1 MNGLKLGIGLEMQEV
16 EAGLKTLT
24 SKVTNTSQQLEGLLS
39 IAPHINSRDFEV
51 GIKRMKDAHEQFVKT
66 VNAGI
71 KIGWTKGKNS
81 GSLRYDDLLGSRD
94 RIEKSNSM
102 IRDMLAGKVKT
113 SFNKDELTR
122 IAQLQEIILKGA
134 NMATAAVDRETTSIL
149 KSIDAENKRIEKL
162 KQSREARIESLN
174 NQLAQTPLKTVKDL
188 EKVVSLSKQVS
199 AEMRKWNTAGGNARA
214 LNNDKRTA
222 ELEKQ
227 LALAKKNA
235 QEEKRVLDLAQKQ
248 EDLLRRQ
255 NEANQ
260 RSIAGLT
267 ERFNISKKI
276 LDIQRQLVGT
286 AFHDKGLIA
295 SQQAMQ
301 DPKLAAFSR
310 KYNIHDTAYNKAIGS
325 GDLAAQLKELN
336 AMRQMLNSRQ
346 VQTGQIYAE
355 TAEIEKK
362 IAKTKELIAEEKRR
376 EQEKRKQQKSTTDL
390 ANKEKELLEIEKRRA
405 NAGKI
410 ENKLARLQEEKKH
423 LNSLINGWQSYYKI
437 ALRAGDSA
445 AQTKAQQK
453 LAALDKE
460 KIKLTELIALERNR
474 IRAVNQQKSLFNEQT
489 SIFARLKSLAATY
502 FSIYQVINFVKQ
514 IFKATKELERQKV
527 ALEGIVGSA
536 AKATETFNKLKNMA
550 IESPFSLM
558 DLTGWTKQLSAYGIA
573 VDELLPTTHKLAEL
587 SAGLGVDMSRLI
599 LAYGQ
604 VNAAAVLRGQELR
617 QFTEAGVPLVDKL
630 ADKFTELNGRLV
642 TTGEVFELISK
653 RQVSFEMVSEI
664 LTDMTSEGGKFYNMQ
679 ENLMGTL
686 YGQWEKVKDMW
697 QIGLKEVGDATNG
710 VFMRT
715 ILRIQKVIKTL
726 PSLVK
731 ALGFALVVRM
741 AIDVWRAI
749 SKWPLA
755 IKQFNR
761 GLHIAKARGVGLAF
775 AMRNVSKALT
785 SNVIIAALSTIM
797 YLFDALVR
805 RSKEWKNSLDEINS
819 SFTKDTNK
827 MTYGLDKLLGKLKS
841 AAPESKAFAD
851 AMRTLESNYGDY
863 LNEGI
868 MSKLLDEAR
877 SVDQLASSW
886 GVLAESIKETI
897 RQKQNYERL
906 NSITTLAAD
915 KVVADVADSIFR
927 GAYLDNIAYDAEKV
941 GVRDDYQY
949 GEYVN
954 GQYVARAQERYTI
967 TDDIKAKLN
976 SLTTQAVS
984 EFLNDAKVGKNL
996 LRDASGDVTGLDPE
1010 KLKDYIYKSALQF
1023 GLSAR
1028 QAEGASEPY
1037 MEIFRDMK
1045 DGSAKDAYKEFVNSI
1060 IAMQNTIENKINA
1073 AFSKA
1078 RENVSANYSNLIGS
1092 RNANA
1097 EQSTYNPYGTDV
1109 KLQTEYRKA
1118 FGKLVLD
1125 RLSEQQ
1131 KIDLK
1136 NRDDYKEAMAIDDG
1150 DYKKGK
1156 AFVNVITEFIKTLD
1170 DPALVSDLNAITDA
1184 FINAAGTFDQTSAN
1198 IRTNAST
1205 FKGFEN
1211 LVGGKLTD
1219 SEKDLVSRYTKITEQ
1234 NKEETRNVIKAR
1246 RKSLEE
1252 EIESKRGKAN
1262 YTEEVK
1268 KLERELSIIKVLA
1281 SNLYYGIPEDEKS
1294 GGSTPAESIPV
1305 ELSDFLDKL
1314 KNAYER
1320 YKEATQKGGI
1330 NAAVGYVKTDEQFKE
1345 MFGEFFGGAESEIF
1359 KNLNKLKVG
1368 DKTAMSLLQDK
1379 FITEGLENGIL
1390 DFEAAIIAVANELE
1404 AYATDTNGKI
1414 IQDRKVFANA
1424 SKQLKQYIHKTF
1436 AKDNLAI
1443 MLDEFEI
1450 GLKKVTQ
1457 TFEQTNKAIETYK
1470 KAIKNGT
1477 IGQVGGQLGITE
1489 SQSLTPQSTLQ
1500 EKYVRD
1506 LIDSYNT
1513 LATSVG
1519 GENMKITGDLSKTND
1534 IYSLIEQLQAITKM
1548 NNDNYGATLMG
1559 KPGESV
1565 INALNKLA
1573 DTIHNEIG
1581 GISGEYLHPIADGGK
1596 KVHGKD
1602 VTIAPEFMNVMQRTR
1617 GAMYDLKSAQTTSM
1631 KYGVV
1636 DSASI
1641 QALLKSN
1648 KDEAQA
1654 FFDAFMANEKSNMF
1668 FDLFGGGIDVEK
1680 LEEEFQAAIDRL
1692 KEKFKE
1698 EGISFPVTLELELE
1712 QKKREI
1718 ASQVSKLNA
1727 EGGKFGLREDRLR
1740 YRNADKK
1747 YKERFD
1753 YLTGAHVEIGA
1764 DGKPVLHKSG
1774 KIQETRDLLAQKQTQ
1789 FNTLSEAVKSGTAT
1803 EQQKAE
1809 LDNLRTEIPILVA
1822 QLKQY
1827 NDELTKIGQNGA
1839 LAAQA
1844 EKVEALANMQTKLNN
1859 FSQGMTQMQDAVI
1872 AVVDSIQSAMNLF
1885 SKFYDI
1891 LHDGENPKWMDKMDK
1906 TMGDFIENFKE
1917 AVAPVLAV
1925 VAAIVA
1931 VIVVVSTLTAACA
1944 ALQIAA
1950 WPLIVIMA
1958 ALIVIAAA
1966 VAAVMTAIQAHD
1978 NNLQASIDD
1987 LKKSIEDLDREA
1999 KNLNA
2004 TANRMTG
2011 LDKMKAQADALGKS
2025 MSKATAAAEQARLE
2039 EAKKNTDEEKVKEY
2053 TDASLEA
2060 ENEFKDGMK
2069 DMLDELVGAVEDWSS
2084 AVSDAIRSAFQNGEN
2099 AARSFRSTVKEMIGD
2114 VVQKMLEVSILQP
2127 MIESA
2132 IQNWTDQE
2140 DLTDKYT
2147 HEYEEVDAQGNKIKH
2162 SEFDEEGYLQEL
2174 LENIKDPK
2182 KAKKFYA
2189 QMLGAGD
2196 ALIDAIASLPP
2207 ELKDAY
2213 AFNSET
2219 SALSGGISG
2228 ITEDT
2233 ARQLEAIGN
2242 SQLIQ
2247 LIQIKQ
2253 LLETYAG
2260 GGLDKTHMAYVQTH
2274 LTLINN
2280 NVANIVKAISELR
2293 TTTVNPLHVTMV

>member
-66 VNAGI
+66 VSAGI

-113 SFNKDELTR
+113 SFDKGKLTE
-122 IAQLQEIILKGA
+122 IAQLQEAILKGA
-134 NMATAAVDRETTSIL
+134 NMATAAVDRETISIL
-149 KSIDAENKRIEKL
+149 KSIDAENKKIAKL
-162 KQSREARIESLN
+162 KESREARIKSLN
-174 NQLAQTPLKTVKDL
+174 NQIDQAPLKTIKDL

-255 NEANQ
+255 NEADQ

-267 ERFNISKKI
+267 ERFNLSKKI

-295 SQQAMQ
+295 AQQKIA
-301 DPKLAAFSR
+301 DPSVERFNR
-310 KYNIHDTAYNKAIGS
+310 KYEQHNQAYNAAVS
-325 GDLAAQLKELN
+325 ANDLKAQLASLN
-336 AMRQMLNSRQ
+336 SMRQMLLAQEVKSGMKFTN
-346 VQTGQIYAE
+346 TE
-355 TAEIEKK
+355 D
-362 IAKTKELIAEEKRR
+362 IAKLIEQTRIRKQENDKILETQKKQKKAADELI
-376 EQEKRKQQKSTTDL
+376 
-390 ANKEKELLEIEKRRA
+390 NKETVLLELERRGSSA
-405 NAGKI
+405 SGI
-410 ENKLARLQEEKKH
+410 QNKLARLTEERKK
-423 LNSLINGWQSYYKI
+423 LNSLITGWQDYYRTAVK
-437 ALRAGDSA
+437 AGDA
-445 AQTKAQQK
+445 ASQSKAQAK

-460 KIKLTELIALERNR
+460 KAKLVDLIALEKNR
-474 IRAVNQQKSLFNEQT
+474 IRSINQQKSLFNEQT

-514 IFKATKELERQKV
+514 IFNATKELQRQKV

-536 AKATETFNKLKNMA
+536 AKATETFNRLQKMA

-630 ADKFTELNGRLV
+630 AEKFTELNGRLV

-664 LTDMTSEGGKFYNMQ
+664 LTDMTSEGGKFYKMQ
-679 ENLMGTL
+679 ESLMSTL

-697 QIGLKEVGDATNG
+697 QIGLKDVGEATNG

-715 ILRIQKVIKTL
+715 ITRIQKLIKNL

-731 ALGFALVVRM
+731 ALGLALTIRM
-741 AIDVWRAI
+741 ANDVWRAV

-761 GLHIAKARGVGLAF
+761 GLQLAKARGIALSF
-775 AMRNVSKALT
+775 TMRSISKALT
-785 SNVIIAALSTIM
+785 SNLVIAALSAI
-797 YLFDALVR
+797 YFAFDSLIR
-805 RSKEWKNSLDEINS
+805 RAKEWQKTVNDINT
-819 SFTKDTNK
+819 SFAKDTSK
-827 MTYGLDKLLGKLKS
+827 LTSGLDKLIGKLQVAGS
-841 AAPESKAFAD
+841 GTKAYAD
-851 AMRTLESNYGDY
+851 ALETLKSNYGDY
-863 LNEGI
+863 LNDNI
-868 MSKLLDEAR
+868 ISALLQEAEAAG
-877 SVDQLASSW
+877 DAAENW
-886 GVLAESIKETI
+886 GRLAESIKEAI
-897 RQKQNYERL
+897 IQKQNYERL
-906 NSITTLAAD
+906 SSLAEESI
-915 KVVADVADSIFR
+915 KVIVDDVKDSIFS
-927 GAYLDNIAYDAEKV
+927 GSIL
-941 GVRDDYQY
+941 DDYRFNTQ
-949 GEYVN
+949 GLADVVEEYYDSE
-954 GQYVARAQERYTI
+954 GLRHESRTI
-967 TDDIKAKLN
+967 SDEKKGLIQNAVIDAVTVFLDDIKGGIIQG
-976 SLTTQAVS
+976 T
-984 EFLNDAKVGKNL
+984 ED
-996 LRDASGDVTGLDPE
+996 E
-1010 KLKDYIYKSALQF
+1010 LKTYLKSSALRNGFSQADAGLISDVYREVYADMQDGEARRPFKQF
-1023 GLSAR
+1023 MNS
-1028 QAEGASEPY
+1028 
-1037 MEIFRDMK
+1037 
-1045 DGSAKDAYKEFVNSI
+1045 VN
-1060 IAMQNTIENKINA
+1060 AMYSTLDHQVKTKFAAVKTDVNT
-1073 AFSKA
+1073 
-1078 RENVSANYSNLIGS
+1078 NYSSLIG
-1092 RNANA
+1092 NKNPVAA
-1097 EQSTYNPYGTDV
+1097 QSTYNPYGIDK
-1109 KLQTEYRKA
+1109 KLQTGYINA
-1118 FGKLVLD
+1118 MISLV
-1125 RLSEQQ
+1125 EQQ
-1131 KIDLK
+1131 LTDEQLSALQS
-1136 NRDDYKEAMAIDDG
+1136 RTDYTNAIAIEEG
-1150 DYKKGK
+1150 KYEKGK
-1156 AFVNVITEFIKTLD
+1156 AIL
-1170 DPALVSDLNAITDA
+1170 SAITSYVDGLNDPLLA
-1184 FINAAGTFDQTSAN
+1184 ANIRTITRNFEDFAGTFDQTTAN

-1205 FKGFEN
+1205 LRGFEN
-1211 LVGGKLTD
+1211 IEGGPLTD
-1219 SEKDLVSRYTKITEQ
+1219 AEKDMVARYTKITEQ
-1234 NKEETRNVIKAR
+1234 NKESMRSNIKTE
-1246 RKSLEE
+1246 RKRLEE
-1252 EIESKRGKAN
+1252 EIESKDGKPN

-1268 KLERELSIIKVLA
+1268 KLKRELRIIKVLA
-1281 SNLYYGIPEDEKS
+1281 SDTYYGIPEDEKS
-1294 GGSTPAESIPV
+1294 GGSTPSESIPV

-1330 NAAVGYVKTDEQFKE
+1330 NAAVGYVKTDEQFKK

-1379 FITEGLENGIL
+1379 FITGGLENGIL

-1519 GENMKITGDLSKTND
+1519 GENMKITGDLSKAND

-1698 EGISFPVTLELELE
+1698 EGILFPVTLELELE

-1718 ASQVSKLNA
+1718 ASQVNKLNA

-1753 YLTGAHVEIGA
+1753 YLTGAHVEVGA

-1844 EKVEALANMQTKLNN
+1844 EKAEALANMQTKLNN

-2147 HEYEEVDAQGNKIKH
+2147 HEYEEVDAQGNKITK
-2162 SEFDEEGYLQEL
+2162 SEFDEEGYLEEL
-2174 LENIKDPK
+2174 LANIKDPK

-2196 ALIDAIASLPP
+2196 ALIDAIENLPP

-2260 GGLDKTHMAYVQTH
+2260 SGLDRTHMAYVQTH

-2293 TTTVNPLHVTMV
+2293 TTTVNPLHVTVV